1 MKPPPL
7 SKQEMADQ
15 CRKASDFAI
24 QLIAGSIPD
33 PVKSEQFRRDMRA
46 MQIFHESLPEPE
58 QDKRWDERIWLNN
71 SPL

>member
-1 MKPPPL
+1 MV
-7 SKQEMADQ
+7 DQ
-15 CRKASDFAI
+15 CRKAEEFAI
-24 QLIAGSIPD
+24 QLIAESITD
-33 PVKSEQFRRDMRA
+33 PKKAEQFRNDLKA